1 MAIAPLGDCQHSC
14 SCSTHRRQ
22 GKDVCSAARG
32 QWARRALESGK
43 HVLCEKPFCTN
54 AAEAREL
61 QSLALKNG
69 LICREAF
76 HYREH
81 PLATRLREITLGPPC
96 RNPEAPTV
104 PQWMAPPAVA
114 GGAGG
119 LLGQLESIDVQVLIP
134 KWVFGDANI
143 RFLEELAGGAMM
155 DAGTYAVSIMR
166 LLTGSEPCV
175 ESASASMRPGSKVV
189 DGAMRARLSWDTGI
203 AGTLHASLQHDG
215 WLPVTQVQVEGERGS
230 LMCKGFIV
238 PFFGHSLRVTTKQA
252 DGVGFAAATTAAM
265 SSAAVSGS
273 LSKRGEKRGVRG
285 EQLQWTER
293 VFGEKQQTSYYHQLE
308 RFTTDL
314 QLLEGRRTDRDIGSV
329 NAACAFD
336 AYDSVANMATL
347 DACFEAAGLPLRIP
361 TAEWQQHQQQQ
372 QQQQRRQ
379 RQPQQQY

>member
-252 DGVGFAAATTAAM
+252 PCQ
-265 SSAAVSGS
+265 S
-273 LSKRGEKRGVRG
+273 
-285 EQLQWTER
+285 
-293 VFGEKQQTSYYHQLE
+293 
-308 RFTTDL
+308 
-314 QLLEGRRTDRDIGSV
+314 EGRSVGLGGS
-329 NAACAFD
+329 NCSGR
-336 AYDSVANMATL
+336 SVCLARSSRQAITISWSVSR
-347 DACFEAAGLPLRIP
+347 RICNC
-361 TAEWQQHQQQQ
+361 
-372 QQQQRRQ
+372 
-379 RQPQQQY
+379 